1 MSKKQ
6 RKRRKRPRKPATS
19 RRPTGGIQLVTP
31 EGDALV
37 FTEAQYQHAAPEE
50 IRQIL
55 AQAGDFGVDDDLEP
69 DSDGSWYFPWLE
81 TGSKTGSPPA
91 PIGQRVLASLTLTPA
106 TLKAE
111 ATSRQ
116 RLDRCRWRLE
126 QLLADRIRLVETK
139 TKSVDRALRESESRA
154 EPEEP
159 FVPPS
164 EVIAEIEE
172 KILREWID
180 TPIPALGGLTPRQA
194 VKTPEGRQ
202 DVLELIAHA
211 EQMQSRMKKTP
222 GSFAP
227 DYRKVKKMLGLE

>member
-1 MSKKQ
+1 
-6 RKRRKRPRKPATS
+6 
-19 RRPTGGIQLVTP
+19 VTP

-37 FTEAQYQHAAPEE
+37 FTEAHYQHAAPEE

-81 TGSKTGSPPA
+81 TGSKTGSLPA
-91 PIGQRVLASLTLTPA
+91 PIGQRVLASLTLTSA
-106 TLKAE
+106 TLKVE

-116 RLDRCRWRLE
+116 RLDRCRRRLE
-126 QLLADRIRLVETK
+126 QLLTDRIRLVETK
-139 TKSVDRALRESESRA
+139 TKRVDRALRESKSPA

-159 FVPPS
+159 FVPPP

-172 KILREWID
+172 KILRQWIND
-180 TPIPALGGLTPRQA
+180 SIPALGGLTPRQA

-227 DYRKVKKMLGLE
+227 DYRKAKKMLGLE